1 MSQTVAIIDYGSG
14 NLRSVAR
21 AFERATAEAGIDA
34 TITVTDD
41 AEIIGAA
48 DRVALP
54 GVGAFGACMDGLKA
68 RDGVI
73 EALEHAA
80 LVRAQP
86 FLGICVGM
94 QLLAESGLEFGEHA
108 GLGWIPGHVIAIDA
122 AGVEVPH
129 MGWNTIN
136 GHARRQIPK
145 QLEGKSFYF
154 AHSFHFEPENDAHI
168 FGVTDH
174 GGDIVAAVGRDNILG
189 VQFHPEK
196 SQSAGIDVIA
206 AFLKWTP

>member
-1 MSQTVAIIDYGSG
+1 MSQSVAIIDYGSG

-21 AFERATAEAGIDA
+21 AFERAAAEAGIAA
-34 TITVTDD
+34 TIHVTDKAD
-41 AEIIGAA
+41 IIGAA

-54 GVGAFGACMDGLKA
+54 GVGAFAACMDGLKA

-80 LVRAQP
+80 LVRGRP

-108 GLGWIPGHVIAIDA
+108 GLGWIPGHVVPIDA
-122 AGVEVPH
+122 ANVEIPH
-129 MGWNTIN
+129 MGWNTVT
-136 GHARRQIPK
+136 GPARRRISK
-145 QLEGKSFYF
+145 RLDGKSFYF

-168 FGVTDH
+168 YGVTNH
-174 GGDIVAAVGRDNILG
+174 GGDLVAAVGRDNLLG

-196 SQSAGIDVIA
+196 SQSAGVNVIA
-206 AFLKWTP
+206 GFLKWNP